1 MNASQKLV
9 VWVEGLLFVIL
20 ALLIES
26 IFPETI
32 STYNI
37 SVAISLTLLIF
48 YSFRRGSTAG
58 FIAGAVLGA
67 AVGYFKVDNVQAEWM
82 VLVANAIQA
91 AMVGLSGKFAR
102 NLQRTLFNSRMK
114 SVYLNLITGT
124 IMTYAAFFIL
134 KFIFDQY
141 VLYTGQ
147 VADGTYTLS
156 MLWSFAANLSLALII
171 LVIILN
177 VSSKYWIP
185 KNTPYISRKE
195 RSRLLND

>member
-32 STYNI
+32 TSYNVT
-37 SVAISLTLLIF
+37 VAISLTLLVF
-48 YSFRRGSTAG
+48 YAFRRGSTAG

-67 AVGYFKVDNVQAEWM
+67 AVGYLQVENVQAEWM
-82 VLVANAIQA
+82 VLVASAIQA

-102 NLQRTLFNSRMK
+102 NLQRTLFNRRMS

-134 KFIFDQY
+134 KFVFNQY
-141 VLYTGQ
+141 VLNVGQ
-147 VADGTYTLS
+147 VADGTYAMS
-156 MLWSFAANLSLALII
+156 MLWSFLANLALALII
-171 LVIILN
+171 LIIILN
-177 VSSKYWIP
+177 ISSKYWIP

>member
-26 IFPETI
+26 IFPVTI
-32 STYNI
+32 TSYNI
-37 SVAISLTLLIF
+37 TVAISLTLLVF
-48 YSFRRGSTAG
+48 YSYRRGSIAG
-58 FIAGAVLGA
+58 YIAGAVLGA
-67 AVGYFKVDNVQAEWM
+67 VVGYLQVENVQTEWM
-82 VLVANAIQA
+82 VLVASAIQT

-102 NLQRTLFNSRMK
+102 NLQRTLFNRRMS

-124 IMTYAAFFIL
+124 VMTFAAFFIL
-134 KFIFDQY
+134 KFIFNQY
-141 VLYTGQ
+141 VLNVGQ
-147 VADGTYTLS
+147 VADGTYAMS
-156 MLWSFAANLSLALII
+156 MLWSFLANLALALVI

-177 VSSKYWIP
+177 ISSKYWIP

>member
-26 IFPETI
+26 IFPVTI
-32 STYNI
+32 TSYNI
-37 SVAISLTLLIF
+37 TVAISLTLLVF
-48 YSFRRGSTAG
+48 YSYRRGSTAG
-58 FIAGAVLGA
+58 FIAGAVLGTV
-67 AVGYFKVDNVQAEWM
+67 VGYLQVENVQTEWM
-82 VLVANAIQA
+82 VLVASAIQT

-102 NLQRTLFNSRMK
+102 NLQRTLFNRRMS

-124 IMTYAAFFIL
+124 VMTFAAFFIL
-134 KFIFDQY
+134 KFIFNQY
-141 VLYTGQ
+141 VLNVGQ
-147 VADGTYTLS
+147 VADGTYAMS
-156 MLWSFAANLSLALII
+156 MLWSFLANLALALVI

-177 VSSKYWIP
+177 ISAKYWIP

>member
-26 IFPETI
+26 IFPVIIT
-32 STYNI
+32 SYNI
-37 SVAISLTLLIF
+37 TVAISLTLLVF
-48 YSFRRGSTAG
+48 YSYRRGSTAG

-67 AVGYFKVDNVQAEWM
+67 VVGYLQVENVQTEWM
-82 VLVANAIQA
+82 VLVASAIQT

-102 NLQRTLFNSRMK
+102 NLQRTLFNRRMS

-124 IMTYAAFFIL
+124 IMTFAAFFIL
-134 KFIFDQY
+134 KFIFNQY
-141 VLYTGQ
+141 VLNVGQ
-147 VADGTYTLS
+147 VADGTYAMS
-156 MLWSFAANLSLALII
+156 MLWSFLANLALALII

>member
-26 IFPETI
+26 IFPVTI
-32 STYNI
+32 TSYNI
-37 SVAISLTLLIF
+37 TVAISLTLLVF
-48 YSFRRGSTAG
+48 YSYRRGSTAG

-67 AVGYFKVDNVQAEWM
+67 VVGYLQVENVQTEWM
-82 VLVANAIQA
+82 VLVASAIPT

-102 NLQRTLFNSRMK
+102 NLQRTLFNRRMS

-124 IMTYAAFFIL
+124 VMTFAAFFIL
-134 KFIFDQY
+134 KFIFNQY
-141 VLYTGQ
+141 VLNVGQ
-147 VADGTYTLS
+147 VADGTYAMS
-156 MLWSFAANLSLALII
+156 MLWSFLANLALALII

-185 KNTPYISRKE
+185 KSTPYISRKE

>member
-32 STYNI
+32 TSYNI
-37 SVAISLTLLIF
+37 TVAISLTLLVF
-48 YSFRRGSTAG
+48 YSYRRGSTAG

-67 AVGYFKVDNVQAEWM
+67 VVGYLQVENVQTEWM
-82 VLVANAIQA
+82 VLVASATQT

-102 NLQRTLFNSRMK
+102 NLQRTLFNRRMS

-124 IMTYAAFFIL
+124 VMTFAAFFIL
-134 KFIFDQY
+134 KFIFNQY
-141 VLYTGQ
+141 VLNVGQ
-147 VADGTYTLS
+147 VADGTYAMS
-156 MLWSFAANLSLALII
+156 MLWSFLANLALALII

-177 VSSKYWIP
+177 VSSKFWIP

>member
-26 IFPETI
+26 IFPVTI
-32 STYNI
+32 TSYNI
-37 SVAISLTLLIF
+37 TVAISLTLLVF
-48 YSFRRGSTAG
+48 YSYRRGSTAG

-67 AVGYFKVDNVQAEWM
+67 VVGYLQVENVQTEWM
-82 VLVANAIQA
+82 VLVASTIQT

-102 NLQRTLFNSRMK
+102 NLQRTLFNRRMS

-124 IMTYAAFFIL
+124 IMTFAAFFIL
-134 KFIFDQY
+134 KFIFNQY
-141 VLYTGQ
+141 VLNVGQ
-147 VADGTYTLS
+147 VADGTYAMS
-156 MLWSFAANLSLALII
+156 MLWSFLANLALALII

-177 VSSKYWIP
+177 VSSKFWIP

>member
-32 STYNI
+32 TSYNI
-37 SVAISLTLLIF
+37 TVAISLTLLVF
-48 YSFRRGSTAG
+48 YSYRRGSIAG
-58 FIAGAVLGA
+58 YIAGAVLGA
-67 AVGYFKVDNVQAEWM
+67 VVGYLQVENVQTEWM
-82 VLVANAIQA
+82 VLVASAIQA

-102 NLQRTLFNSRMK
+102 NLQRTLFNRRMS

-124 IMTYAAFFIL
+124 SMTFAAFFIL
-134 KFIFDQY
+134 KFIFNQY
-141 VLYTGQ
+141 VLNVGQ
-147 VADGTYTLS
+147 VADGTYAMS
-156 MLWSFAANLSLALII
+156 MLWSFLANLALALII

>member
-32 STYNI
+32 TSYNI
-37 SVAISLTLLIF
+37 TVAISLTLLVF
-48 YSFRRGSTAG
+48 YSYRRGSIAG
-58 FIAGAVLGA
+58 YIAGAVLGA
-67 AVGYFKVDNVQAEWM
+67 VVGYLQVENVQTEWM
-82 VLVANAIQA
+82 VLVASAIQA

-102 NLQRTLFNSRMK
+102 NLQRTLFNRRMS

-124 IMTYAAFFIL
+124 MMTFAAFFIL
-134 KFIFDQY
+134 KFIFNQY
-141 VLYTGQ
+141 VLNVGQ
-147 VADGTYTLS
+147 VADGTYAMS
-156 MLWSFAANLSLALII
+156 MLWSFLANLALALVI

-177 VSSKYWIP
+177 VSSK
-185 KNTPYISRKE
+185 
-195 RSRLLND
+195 

>member
-147 VADGTYTLS
+147 VADGTYALS

>member
-32 STYNI
+32 TENHYI
-37 SVAISLTLLIF
+37 LEISLTLMVF

-58 FIAGAVLGA
+58 FIAGGVLGL
-67 AVGYFKVDNVQAEWM
+67 VIGYLQVENIQTEWM
-82 VLVANAIQA
+82 VVLASVIQT

-102 NLQRTLFNSRMK
+102 NLQRTLFNRRMS

-124 IMTYAAFFIL
+124 VLTYLAFFVL
-134 KFIFDQY
+134 KFVFNQY
-141 VLYTGQ
+141 VLAPGEI
-147 VADGTYTLS
+147 ADSAYAMTMGI
-156 MLWSFAANLSLALII
+156 SFLGNLALALVI

-177 VSSKYWIP
+177 VSAKYWIP

>member
-32 STYNI
+32 TENHYI
-37 SVAISLTLLIF
+37 LEISLTLMVF

-58 FIAGAVLGA
+58 FIAGGVLGL
-67 AVGYFKVDNVQAEWM
+67 VIGYLQVENIQTEWM
-82 VLVANAIQA
+82 VVLASVIQT

-102 NLQRTLFNSRMK
+102 NLQRTLFNRRMS

-124 IMTYAAFFIL
+124 VLTYLAFFVL
-134 KFIFDQY
+134 KFVFNQY
-141 VLYTGQ
+141 VLAPGEI
-147 VADGTYTLS
+147 ADGAYAMT
-156 MLWSFAANLSLALII
+156 MGISFLGNLALALVI

-177 VSSKYWIP
+177 VSAKYWIP

>member
-32 STYNI
+32 TTYNI
-37 SVAISLTLLIF
+37 TVAISLTLLVF
-48 YSFRRGSTAG
+48 YSYRRGSTAG
-58 FIAGAVLGA
+58 FIAGAVLGTV
-67 AVGYFKVDNVQAEWM
+67 VGYLQVENVQTEWM
-82 VLVANAIQA
+82 VLVASAIQT

-102 NLQRTLFNSRMK
+102 NLQRTLFNRRMS

-124 IMTYAAFFIL
+124 MMTFAAFFIL
-134 KFIFDQY
+134 KFIFNQY
-141 VLYTGQ
+141 VLNVGQ
-147 VADGTYTLS
+147 MADGTYAMS
-156 MLWSFAANLSLALII
+156 MLWSFLANLALALII

>member
-32 STYNI
+32 TSYNI
-37 SVAISLTLLIF
+37 TVAISLTLLVF
-48 YSFRRGSTAG
+48 YSYRRGSIAG
-58 FIAGAVLGA
+58 YIAGAVLGA
-67 AVGYFKVDNVQAEWM
+67 VVGYLQVENVQTEWM
-82 VLVANAIQA
+82 VLVASAIQA

-102 NLQRTLFNSRMK
+102 NLQRTLFNRRMS

-124 IMTYAAFFIL
+124 MMTFAAFFIL
-134 KFIFDQY
+134 KFIFNQY
-141 VLYTGQ
+141 VLNVGQ
-147 VADGTYTLS
+147 VADGTYAMS
-156 MLWSFAANLSLALII
+156 MLWSFLANLALALVI

-177 VSSKYWIP
+177 VSSKFWIP

>member
-20 ALLIES
+20 ALLIETT
-26 IFPETI
+26 FPETI
-32 STYNI
+32 SSYNLYLE
-37 SVAISLTLLIF
+37 ISLTLLIF
-48 YSFRRGSTAG
+48 YSFRRGSLAG
-58 FIAGAVLGA
+58 FIAGAVLGLGI
-67 AVGYFKVDNVQAEWM
+67 GYFKVDNIQAEWM
-82 VLVANAIQA
+82 VVLASVLQS

-102 NLQRTLFNSRMK
+102 NLQRTLFNRRMS

-124 IMTYAAFFIL
+124 ILTFAAFFIL
-134 KFIFDQY
+134 KFVFDQY
-141 VLYTGQ
+141 VLMPGE
-147 VADGTYTLS
+147 VADGAYAMT
-156 MLWSFAANLSLALII
+156 MLWSFLGNAALALVI

-177 VSSKYWIP
+177 VSAKYWIP

>member
-26 IFPETI
+26 IFPVTI
-32 STYNI
+32 TSYNI
-37 SVAISLTLLIF
+37 TVAISLTLLVF
-48 YSFRRGSTAG
+48 YSYRRGSTVG

-67 AVGYFKVDNVQAEWM
+67 VVGYLQVENVQTEWM
-82 VLVANAIQA
+82 VLVASAIQT

-102 NLQRTLFNSRMK
+102 NLQRTLFNRRMS

-124 IMTYAAFFIL
+124 VMTFAAFFIL
-134 KFIFDQY
+134 KFIFNQY
-141 VLYTGQ
+141 VLNVGQ
-147 VADGTYTLS
+147 VADGTYAMS
-156 MLWSFAANLSLALII
+156 MLWSFLANLALALII

>member
-32 STYNI
+32 TENHYI
-37 SVAISLTLLIF
+37 LEISLTLMVF

-58 FIAGAVLGA
+58 FIAGGVLGL
-67 AVGYFKVDNVQAEWM
+67 VIGYLQVENIQTEWM
-82 VLVANAIQA
+82 VVLASVIQT

-102 NLQRTLFNSRMK
+102 NLQRTLFNRRMS

-124 IMTYAAFFIL
+124 VLTYLAFFVL
-134 KFIFDQY
+134 KFVFNQY
-141 VLYTGQ
+141 VLAPGEI
-147 VADGTYTLS
+147 ADGAYAMT
-156 MLWSFAANLSLALII
+156 MGISFLGNLALALVI
-171 LVIILN
+171 LMIILN
-177 VSSKYWIP
+177 VSAKYWIP

>member
-32 STYNI
+32 TSYNI
-37 SVAISLTLLIF
+37 TVAISLTLLVF
-48 YSFRRGSTAG
+48 YSYRRGSIAG
-58 FIAGAVLGA
+58 YIAGAVLGA
-67 AVGYFKVDNVQAEWM
+67 VVGYLQVENVQTEWM
-82 VLVANAIQA
+82 VLVASAIQA

-102 NLQRTLFNSRMK
+102 NLQRTLFNRRMS

-124 IMTYAAFFIL
+124 SMTFAAFFIL
-134 KFIFDQY
+134 KFIFNQY
-141 VLYTGQ
+141 VLNIGQ
-147 VADGTYTLS
+147 VADGTYAMS
-156 MLWSFAANLSLALII
+156 MFWSFLANLALALII

-177 VSSKYWIP
+177 VSSKFWIP